1 MEFFNNIIKGLEVI
15 LVLYFS
21 LTLNVPLNQD
31 AKARYYLFVH
41 YIGKSVLGGEC
52 KIEYRV
58 TGAVTDSWE
67 GVTTDY
73 YYYTQKEYTTL
84 GEIKIECWSYDAV
97 HGDVTRHDF
106 KTFPGKA
113 GETYVF
119 QIEYNLDIN
128 K

>member
-1 MEFFNNIIKGLEVI
+1 MFNVNNTYIRISGCII
-15 LVLYFS
+15 
-21 LTLNVPLNQD
+21 NVPLNQD

-97 HGDVTRHDF
+97 YGDVTRYDF